1 MQKPPKIRLFINQE
15 LNLGQEFTII
25 DSQAHYILNVMRL
38 NIGDRLRCFDG
49 KSGEYE
55 CSIISTTKKHCIIKA
70 QEKAREYESSPNIWI
85 LFAPV
90 KKDQTD
96 FIIQKST
103 ELGVSKI
110 IPTITQRTIS
120 EKIKKERFIAQATEA
135 SEQCRRLDLPEIEDS
150 ISLEKLLSTW
160 DSNRKL
166 YFMDETGN
174 GNTIYNIFSCV
185 KEPKQPS
192 AILVGPEGGF
202 DEKELEKLR
211 NLPYS
216 QGISLGKRILRAE
229 TAVAA
234 SLSCWQ
240 ALCGDWK

>member
-1 MQKPPKIRLFINQE
+1 MQKAPKIRLYSNQE
-15 LNLGQEFTII
+15 LSTQQEFTIA

-38 NIGDRLRCFDG
+38 SLGDKLRCFDG

-55 CSIISTTKKHCIIKA
+55 CDIVAANKKTCTLRA
-70 QEKAREYESSPNIWI
+70 QEKIRDFESSPNIWI

-96 FIIQKST
+96 YIIQKST

-120 EKIKKERFIAQATEA
+120 EKIKKERFIAQAIEA

-166 YFMDETGN
+166 YFMDETGK
-174 GNTIYNIFSCV
+174 GNTVYNIFGNI
-185 KEPKQPS
+185 KELNQPA

-202 DEKELEKLR
+202 DDKELEKLR
-211 NLPYS
+211 SLSYT

-229 TAVAA
+229 TAVAT
-234 SLSCWQ
+234 SLACWQ
-240 ALCGDWK
+240 AFCGDWK